1 MQGVAFLIYHLHDI
15 MLILLLLVISCCVGS
30 LLRKC
35 RALRHLERTATWTVW
50 TLIFVFGISLGSN
63 KSVVAD
69 FAHFGFSAV
78 VMAFAGVAGSVLA
91 AWAIRGF
98 IDRRGDK

>member
-1 MQGVAFLIYHLHDI
+1 MQGAAFLIYHLHDI
-15 MLILLLLVISCCVGS
+15 MLILLLLVISCCMV
-30 LLRKC
+30 
-35 RALRHLERTATWTVW
+35 LRHLERTATWTVW

-69 FAHFGFSAV
+69 FAHFGFAAV